1 MTDRY
6 LTITTPAKKLQAD
19 VSSGASAT
27 PANWFDLRVT
37 YDATGASKQAV
48 LDALEALEYYIVND
62 AWPPV

>member
-6 LTITTPAKKLQAD
+6 LTITTPAKKRQAD

-37 YDATGASKQAV
+37 YDATGASKQAL
-48 LDALEALEYYIVND
+48 LDALEAVENQVALGS
-62 AWPPV
+62 WPPA

>member
-37 YDATGASKQAV
+37 YDATGASKQAL
-48 LDALEALEYYIVND
+48 LDALEAVENKVALGS
-62 AWPPV
+62 WPPA